1 MSDRAEAER
10 YLQRLDAN
18 AKSWTFQTFVD
29 EKGKINSSVTGVL
42 IGSLDD
48 HWDKLVWRNQ
58 NGAGVFI
65 TVNRTNGRGRKKSD
79 VTGIRALWQEDDR
92 GDTPALPTKPHMVV
106 ESSPGKYH
114 RYIMTDGGPVDE
126 FEPVQQRMVDDYGS
140 DPNAKD
146 RSRVLRL
153 PGFLHL
159 KNPDKPHMVR
169 IIETTNASPLTWEEV
184 KQLFPPVE
192 QPVIKSTTN
201 NKSKHSFCGG
211 AATGGVLIDNPGEVI
226 SAVLSLDP
234 DMGYID
240 WLSVGMGLNDTY
252 QGHHE
257 GLNIWVE
264 WSQSGKL
271 FRPGECEYRWGTFK

>member
-18 AKSWTFQTFVD
+18 AKSWIFQTFVD
-29 EKGKINSSVTGVL
+29 EKGKTNPGVTGIL
-42 IGSLDD
+42 IGSFDD
-48 HWDKLVWRNQ
+48 HWDNLDRRNQ

-65 TVNRTNGRGRKKSD
+65 TVNRTNDKGRKRTD
-79 VTGIRALWQEDDR
+79 VTGTRALWQEDDR

-106 ESSPGKYH
+106 ESSPRKYH
-114 RYIMTDGGPVDE
+114 RYIITDGGPVEE

-169 IIETTNASPLTWEEV
+169 IIETTDAPPLSWKEV
-184 KQLFPPVE
+184 KQLFPPVKKLVVK
-192 QPVIKSTTN
+192 PTTN
-201 NKSKHSFCGG
+201 NKSKRSFCGG
-211 AATGGVLIDNPGEVI
+211 GATGGVLIDNPGEVI

-234 DMGYID
+234 DMGYVD
-240 WLSVGMGLNDTY
+240 WLSVGMGLHYIY

-257 GLNIWVE
+257 GLEIWIE
-264 WSQSGKL
+264 WSRSGKL
-271 FRPGECEYRWGTFK
+271 FRLGECEYRWGTFK

>member
-10 YLQRLDAN
+10 YLQRLDPSAS
-18 AKSWTFQTFVD
+18 SWTFQTFVD
-29 EKGKINSSVTGVL
+29 EKGKKNPSVTGVL
-42 IGSLDD
+42 IGSLVN
-48 HWDKLVWRNQ
+48 HWNELDRRNR

-65 TVNRTNGRGRKKSD
+65 TVNQTNDKGRKKND

-92 GDTPALPTKPHMVV
+92 GDTPSLPTKPHMVV

-114 RYIMTDGGPVDE
+114 RYIITDGGPVEE
-126 FEPVQQRMVDDYGS
+126 FEPVQQRLVNDYGS

-159 KNPDKPHMVR
+159 KNPNKPHLVR
-169 IIETTNASPLTWEEV
+169 IIKTTDALPLPWEKV

-192 QPVIKSTTN
+192 QPVVKSKTN
-201 NKSKHSFCGG
+201 NKLKSLFSSE
-211 AATGGVLIDNPGEVI
+211 AATGGALIDNPGEVI
-226 SAVLSLDP
+226 SAVFSLDP
-234 DMGYID
+234 DMGYVD
-240 WLSVGMGLNDTY
+240 WLSVGMGLHYIY

-257 GLNIWVE
+257 GLEIWIE
-264 WSQSGKL
+264 WSKSGNL
-271 FRPGECEYRWGTFK
+271 FRPGECEYRWETFK